1 MAVVLSKE
9 EILERLSSTK
19 TTATTTQTSLSSFGD
34 TLLNFLNSPVGQE
47 LVKRLLDRWL
57 PAKENPVVQVSQ
69 PTQNNPI
76 SPEKL
81 YTIILGIL
89 TSASQGKPDMT
100 VSQLKEEFEK
110 NKEEILKVIEN
121 VVKSI

>member
-1 MAVVLSKE
+1 MAVILNKE
-9 EILERLSSTK
+9 EILERLSSAK
-19 TTATTTQTSLSSFGD
+19 TTATATQTNLSSFGD
-34 TLLNFLNSPVGQE
+34 TLLSFLNSPVGQE

-57 PAKENPVVQVSQ
+57 PAKENSIQVSQ
-69 PTQNNPI
+69 PIQNNPI

-110 NKEEILKVIEN
+110 NKEEILRVIEN

>member
-9 EILERLSSTK
+9 EILERLSSAK
-19 TTATTTQTSLSSFGD
+19 TTATTTQTNLSSFGD

-47 LVKRLLDRWL
+47 LVRRILDRWL

-69 PTQNNPI
+69 QTQNNPI
-76 SPEKL
+76 SAEKL

-89 TSASQGKPDMT
+89 TSASQSKPEMT
-100 VSQLKEEFEK
+100 VAELKQEFEK
-110 NKEEILKVIEN
+110 NKEEILRVIEN